1 MSITV
6 IRVPSDFE
14 ERYKKYRTQLGDK
27 RTLRTLD
34 VVTEAQERATRDLT
48 IVNEQLQGFAKQ
60 ISASSAIFEQINKQ
74 REALDH
80 FQKIADEQ
88 HKVIQSWARSVS
100 PMLKIVRDTQE
111 KIDQFGVISKLNDLH
126 EPIVRLATS
135 AMEAQRAVEAF
146 KVADTITVTESVK
159 LEIGPPVVGEVVLPP
174 PRKQETKSA
183 SLPANADVVVLQTI
197 SDQLSELIGIARDMS
212 QKTGGEDK
220 KHGFPFTIPAGT
232 RWESVYVSFVDDQMV
247 DIRVAGKVH
256 RTGYADMGFAN
267 QKTGNPNNQ
276 WGLLRVLARYG
287 GELKAADAEATP
299 KVVKQKELLSQR
311 LKDYFSLDTDPFQTY
326 AQAKGYKTKF
336 TLVPPQREITAP
348 TASLED
354 DDKAY
359 YEELTQEE

>member
-1 MSITV
+1 MSICV
-6 IRVPSDFE
+6 IQVPSDFE
-14 ERYKKYRTQLGDK
+14 ERYKKYRTHLGDK

-34 VVTEAQERATRDLT
+34 VATEAQERAARDVS

-74 REALDH
+74 REALAH

-88 HKVIQSWARSVS
+88 HKVIASWAQSMS
-100 PMLKIVRDTQE
+100 PMLKIVRETQE
-111 KIDQFGVISKLNDLH
+111 KIDQFGVIPKLNDLH
-126 EPIVRLATS
+126 DPIVQLATS
-135 AMEAQRAVEAF
+135 AIEAQRAVQSF
-146 KVADTITVTESVK
+146 KVADTIKVIDSVK
-159 LEIGPPVVGEVVLPP
+159 LEIVPPTVGEVVLPP
-174 PRKQETKSA
+174 PRKQKAEPTPSP
-183 SLPANADVVVLQTI
+183 SNADVVVLQTI

-212 QKTGGEDK
+212 QKTGGESK

-267 QKTGNPNNQ
+267 QKTGNPNTQ

-287 GELKAADAEATP
+287 GELKASAAEASP
-299 KVVKQKELLSQR
+299 KVVKQKEFLSQR
-311 LKDYFSLDTDPFQTY
+311 LKDYFSMDTDPFHPYSQ
-326 AQAKGYKTKF
+326 AQGYKTKF
-336 TLVPPQREITAP
+336 TLVLPQGQEVAP
-348 TASLED
+348 VEN